1 MAFGMGPKALKTTSG
16 EPVGG
21 AEVGHMVSTEAVPPD
36 APVAVDVQIGVAH
49 IQPEPP
55 HEPNASGMPGA
66 PAMTD
71 EPRRWRRPFVVG
83 AVVAAAV
90 TVLVWWRWPKPAAG
104 VAIRNFRE
112 CVDYGYPI
120 EETSPERCRVSGGQV
135 FVDESVAVASSEP
148 KTNLVFSYVV
158 DGMNGPAKPM
168 NRLLRTQAEWSSY
181 WAQAHAHL
189 PAMPQLLPV
198 DFSRE
203 MVAAI
208 QLGTQ
213 PSDSYKLKFTSIYEV
228 PRELVVQAKRSVPG
242 ADCAPVAAPAVARTV
257 APYQIVRL
265 PRSDK
270 PVVFDIQTVPLAT
283 CVASDPAAL
292 LPRY

>member
-1 MAFGMGPKALKTTSG
+1 MAFGMGPKALKAVSK
-16 EPVGG
+16 EPVGVAG
-21 AEVGHMVSTEAVPPD
+21 SGHQESMEAVPSA
-36 APVAVDVQIGVAH
+36 APALVDVQIGVAH
-49 IQPEPP
+49 IQPQPP
-55 HEPNASGMPGA
+55 SKPDAPGISNEFS
-66 PAMTD
+66 MTGAHQL
-71 EPRRWRRPFVVG
+71 RRKPLLV
-83 AVVAAAV
+83 AVVVAV
-90 TVLVWWRWPKPAAG
+90 AVIALVWWRWPRPTAP

-120 EETSPERCRVSGGQV
+120 EETSPERCRVPGGQV
-135 FVDESVAVASSEP
+135 FVDEASAVAPSEP
-148 KTNLVFSYVV
+148 KTNLVFSYLV
-158 DGMNGPAKPM
+158 DGTNGPSRPM
-168 NRLLRTQAEWSSY
+168 SRLVRTQAEWASY

-198 DFSRE
+198 DFSHE

-208 QLGTQ
+208 QLGRE

-242 ADCAPVAAPAVARTV
+242 ADCATASVAGRTV

-270 PVVFDIQTVPLAT
+270 PVVFDIQTVQQANCL
-283 CVASDPAAL
+283 VGDPAAL